1 MSLNSSLPP
10 HRGQGSSLTSSGFTV
25 APKVGRKY
33 AVSANQFKR
42 KNAVCIGLVS
52 ETQKFGGFAQ
62 VNDCPSDRNPVCQLL
77 RSTAIV
83 PPTAARLSYP

>member
-1 MSLNSSLPP
+1 LHLKKFTSDPVVGLSTVSLNSSLPP

-62 VNDCPSDRNPVCQLL
+62 VNG
-77 RSTAIV
+77 
-83 PPTAARLSYP
+83 AAVKK